1 MKKVF
6 TYLGCFLFSA
16 VAYAQTEITQKLAS
30 VDSVSVARANNAIEK
45 VLGVES
51 EDITCLV
58 FSIDKKVLLIHK
70 TSEAQA
76 LELETMNE
84 YYSALEKKTGLIASE
99 AYNRTIALK
108 AQRKETERMNL
119 IRQKTLG
126 TTKEEFR
133 LNNKI

>member
-58 FSIDKKVLLIHK
+58 FSIDKK
-70 TSEAQA
+70 
-76 LELETMNE
+76 
-84 YYSALEKKTGLIASE
+84 Y
-99 AYNRTIALK
+99 
-108 AQRKETERMNL
+108 
-119 IRQKTLG
+119 
-126 TTKEEFR
+126 F
-133 LNNKI
+133 